1 MKSLTTL
8 WQKVADELSATGC
21 RVSTAKDYEYVLGRV
36 ENEGVSFL
44 TITLPTFCDD
54 LQKALSQEEVTAD
67 LWKGLKRHNQSVLPA
82 FLYGFS
88 SLVFEP
94 RSGRLLDEPSIDAIF
109 AMRQLTLMFGK
120 IQLECTEK
128 RIQAAIDKYIQC
140 EQEVKDNDAKMDEFL
155 LDRFK
160 TLSSMLYADVF
171 QRVDEDVFYGRILP
185 KHGPGVTADRLSGN
199 RKYDQTEWPSRL
211 EGVFPSGE
219 NLFPSWRYHEEA
231 QEIRLLEPGAERPVR
246 VITVPKTLKTP
257 RIIAVEPTCMQ
268 YMQQGLLL
276 PLVEQIE
283 GDDILSSLIGFT
295 DQTPNQRMACEGSDP
310 SILGYLC
317 QMTGK
322 RTGLATLDLSEAS
335 DRVSNQLVRA
345 LFRNHPNL
353 AEGVDATRSRKAVVP
368 GHGVIRLAKYA
379 SMGSALC
386 FPVEAMVFL
395 TIVLMGIEDELNR
408 PLTRKDLTHRGGF
421 AGGVRVYGDDII
433 VPRTYARSVA
443 RMLEAFGLRVNLNKS
458 FWSGNFR
465 ESCGKEYYSGED
477 VSVTRVRQLLP
488 TRQSD
493 TKEIIA
499 SVSLRNRFYQAGLW
513 ETATYLDGLLE
524 EVIPLPTINDTS
536 PVLGR
541 WTFLSLEHEGERT
554 DPFFTGP

>member
-8 WQKVADELSATGC
+8 WQKVADELATGC
-21 RVSTAKDYEYVLGRV
+21 RVSTTKDYEYVLGRV

-67 LWKGLKRHNQSVLPA
+67 LWKGLKRHNQSALPA

-88 SLVFEP
+88 SLVFHS
-94 RSGRLLDEPSIDAIF
+94 RTGRLLDEPSVDAIF
-109 AMRQLTLMFGK
+109 AIRQLTLMFGK
-120 IQLECTEK
+120 IELECTEK

-140 EQEVKDNDAKMDEFL
+140 EQEVKENDAKMDEFL

-160 TLSSMLYADVF
+160 TLSSMLYAEVF

-185 KHGPGVTADRLSGN
+185 KHGPGGVADGLTGN
-199 RKYDQTEWPSRL
+199 RKYRQTEWTERL
-211 EGVFPSGE
+211 ERVFPSGE
-219 NLFPSWRYHEEA
+219 YLFPNFRYHNEA
-231 QEIRLLEPGAERPVR
+231 AQIHLLEPGSERPVKVR
-246 VITVPKTLKTP
+246 TVPKTLKTP

-295 DQTPNQRMACEGSDP
+295 DQTPNQVMAREGSDP
-310 SILGYLC
+310 YMPGYVC
-317 QMTGK
+317 QLTGK

-353 AEGVDATRSRKAVVP
+353 AEGIDATRSRKAVVP
-368 GHGVIRLAKYA
+368 GHGVVRLAKYA
-379 SMGSALC
+379 SMGSAVC

-408 PLTRKDLTHRGGF
+408 PLTHKDLTYRGGF

-443 RMLEAFGLRVNLNKS
+443 RMLEAFGLRVNLSKS

-465 ESCGKEYYSGED
+465 ESCGKEYYAGED

-493 TKEIIA
+493 TTEIIA
-499 SVSLRNRFYQAGLW
+499 TVSLRNRLYQAGLW
-513 ETATYLDGLLE
+513 ETVVHLDGILK

-541 WTFLSLEHEGERT
+541 WTFLSCDNEGDRT
-554 DPFFTGP
+554 DPFYTGP